1 MFLLCFIL
9 YLRAI
14 SKYKSP
20 GAYIRTGDLTGEFF
34 ALPVWEAYIWRGLFS
49 EFCGISYFWIE
60 VFLKD
65 VLGLL
70 GPVQTPNLLIW
81 NGLAVLFA

>member
-20 GAYIRTGDLTGEFF
+20 GAYFRTGDLTGEFF
-34 ALPVWEAYIWRGLFS
+34 ALRVWEAYIWRGLYMGGLFTES
-49 EFCGISYFWIE
+49 CGISYFWIE

-70 GPVQTPNLLIW
+70 GPVQTPN
-81 NGLAVLFA
+81 FS